1 MKTLFKSAILFVLLG
16 LSFNLLAAP
25 VNINTADA
33 KTMAA
38 NINGIG
44 EKKAESIVQYRKKH
58 GPFKS
63 ADDLT
68 NIKGIG
74 PKLIEKNREV
84 LLVKNTKN
92 VK

>member
-33 KTMAA
+33 KSLAA

-44 EKKAESIVQYRKKH
+44 EKKAAAIVQYRKKH